1 MNSVI
6 IATKTLPIFVYL
18 DKIGIFLILTNQP
31 KNADKNASC
40 TPVHS
45 TSDGPTCS
53 VNNICRVCFYLR
65 TKMLQRKLQVTT
77 KLKDKLQDKLHNITS
92 SPLGTLLS
100 NPMTENCMLLQSIRV
115 NMGKLLGFMIV
126 FSLKP
131 FRIKVFA

>member
-18 DKIGIFLILTNQP
+18 DKIAIYFLILASPP

-53 VNNICRVCFYLR
+53 VNNICRACFYCH
-65 TKMLQRKLQVTT
+65 TKMLQRKFQVTT
-77 KLKDKLQDKLHNITS
+77 KLQDMLQDKLHNITS
-92 SPLGTLLS
+92 SPLGTFLS
-100 NPMTENCMLLQSIRV
+100 NPTTENCTVLQSIRE
-115 NMGKLLGFMIV
+115 NMGKLLG
-126 FSLKP
+126 
-131 FRIKVFA
+131 